1 MRANARVSRRTALGA
16 VGAGV
21 VAAAGCLDRSGSG
34 TAAEDHPAMRDV
46 EDQPALGPPP
56 GDAEATIVAFEDPS
70 CHRCRV
76 FALETVPK
84 IESNLVD
91 PGTATYVYRWYPVV
105 YEWGKPATKSLAATF
120 EREADAFWA
129 LQEHYY
135 RTQDEFSTGNVLD
148 RTRTFL
154 DEETAVDGAA
164 VVDAVEA
171 GEVDEAVQRNLD
183 AGEAADATTTPSV
196 YLFEDG
202 EFRTKAS
209 GSVSYDAIE
218 SALDL

>member
-1 MRANARVSRRTALGA
+1 M
-16 VGAGV
+16 VGAGL
-21 VAAAGCLDRSGSG
+21 AATAGCLGGADEG
-34 TAAEDHPAMRDV
+34 TAAEDHPAMRGVD
-46 EDQPALGPPP
+46 DQPALGPPP

-70 CHRCRV
+70 CHRCRA

-84 IESNLVD
+84 IESNLVE

-120 EREADAFWA
+120 ERDADAFWA

-135 RTQDEFSTGNVLD
+135 RTQSEFSTGNVLD
-148 RTRTFL
+148 RTRAFL
-154 DEETAVDGAA
+154 DAETAVDGTE

-171 GEVDEAVQRNLD
+171 GEADDAVQRNLD
-183 AGEAADATTTPSV
+183 AGEAADANTTPSV
-196 YLFEDG
+196 YLFKEG

-218 SALDL
+218 SALGL